1 MSYINEFSH
10 ATTRALRAPQWAT
23 SSGTSGIEEMPAVAY
38 SRRVIIP
45 AGGSS
50 LLRMVKQDLNSCEK
64 RNNAVSQWLCD
75 QFQNPKQSQPFP
87 KEELEGRH
95 RSENA
100 DVLALM
106 SREEAL
112 CRRQQCQAL
121 RGALPSGDLSL
132 ASQDALQSLA
142 ESLER
147 AGTASPQLLAETDER
162 RAIMISGEQDE
173 GYASGGDEWTG
184 PTINAFSGAINELV
198 NASQSDSSQDFFE
211 DIFALLDRLD
221 KEWLSRFG
229 DILSNYV
236 GFFNKLTDAMALLSK
251 AIVDH
256 DDKGNLNV
264 NFDDLRN
271 ALEGLISEVENG
283 PGLGGD
289 FRTRAE
295 AEEFLKDLGLEGL
308 VVKPTFGGGFEL
320 AVDPKM
326 IRDLSTLFE
335 EEGEQPMNPAA
346 HAAIISAK
354 DSLMER
360 FNHIN
365 RVLPDKYQR
374 QLQVWDTLVKA
385 LSGTIDSM
393 AEANRLIAQN
403 IG

>member
-10 ATTRALRAPQWAT
+10 PTTRALRAPQWAP
-23 SSGTSGIEEMPAVAY
+23 SSGTTGIEEMPAASSCRPVA
-38 SRRVIIP
+38 I
-45 AGGSS
+45 ATGGSS
-50 LLRMVKQDLNSCEK
+50 LLRNLQHQGSDVLKLAARQDALDRAQQCAALLAVFPSEK
-64 RNNAVSQWLCD
+64 SSLVPQEAIHALT
-75 QFQNPKQSQPFP
+75 
-87 KEELEGRH
+87 EELEHAGNQLPR
-95 RSENA
+95 RFTEPA
-100 DVLALM
+100 AL
-106 SREEAL
+106 
-112 CRRQQCQAL
+112 
-121 RGALPSGDLSL
+121 
-132 ASQDALQSLA
+132 
-142 ESLER
+142 
-147 AGTASPQLLAETDER
+147 
-162 RAIMISGEQDE
+162 
-173 GYASGGDEWTG
+173 
-184 PTINAFSGAINELV
+184 F
-198 NASQSDSSQDFFE
+198 NASANAVDELGNASRSSSNQDFFE
-211 DIFALLDRLD
+211 EIFALLDRLD

-236 GFFNKLTDAMALLSK
+236 GFFNKLTDAMSLLSK

-256 DDKGNLNV
+256 DEKGNLKV
-264 NFDDLRN
+264 NFDALRN
-271 ALEGLISEVENG
+271 ALEDLISVVENG

-289 FRTRAE
+289 FKTRAE

-308 VVKPTFGGGFEL
+308 VVKPKFGGGFEL

-335 EEGEQPMNPAA
+335 KKGEQPMNPAA